1 MKINRNNYE
10 EFFLLYVDNEL
21 TTAEKKSVELFVQE
35 NPDLNEELVLL
46 QQSKLLPDDDISY
59 RGKNFL
65 LKPSEVHL
73 INDANYEE
81 FFLLYVDG
89 ELNYEQRKEVE
100 LFVSK
105 NPKLYIELT
114 RLQQVVLQEDDTVV
128 FEGKEKLL
136 KKDTRRILP
145 MIWVRVAS
153 IAAVLLVGIWLF
165 VSRYSPSKMDVNI
178 AKKTITPD
186 VKKDS
191 DVNAQQQPVTF
202 TTDESLHNK
211 SNGNKNLVVQKKNEN
226 KERLQ
231 GTDKTLNNNKMIQ
244 SSDVPSVAPQI
255 ANVDTEEKNISKA
268 TIHESGVGT

>member
-1 MKINRNNYE
+1 
-10 EFFLLYVDNEL
+10 
-21 TTAEKKSVELFVQE
+21 
-35 NPDLNEELVLL
+35 
-46 QQSKLLPDDDISY
+46 
-59 RGKNFL
+59 
-65 LKPSEVHL
+65 
-73 INDANYEE
+73 
-81 FFLLYVDG
+81 
-89 ELNYEQRKEVE
+89 
-100 LFVSK
+100 
-105 NPKLYIELT
+105 
-114 RLQQVVLQEDDTVV
+114 
-128 FEGKEKLL
+128 
-136 KKDTRRILP
+136 RRILP

-191 DVNAQQQPVTF
+191 DVKAQQQPVTF

-268 TIHESGVGT
+268 TIHESGVGTTNSVVTAAAPSQISSGN